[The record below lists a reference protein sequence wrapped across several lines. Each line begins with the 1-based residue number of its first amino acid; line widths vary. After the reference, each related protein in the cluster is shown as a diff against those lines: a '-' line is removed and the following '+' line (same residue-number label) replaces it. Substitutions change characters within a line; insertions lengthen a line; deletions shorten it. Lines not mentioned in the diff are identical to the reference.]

1 MTSEAAV
8 TLCSLRRRRAPF
20 PKRRQG
26 GDDPE
31 APLPYLHAPGDG
43 AIEDGVGLRVLW
55 LRSQGCVSAE
65 EALAEVPPGRDG
77 SWR

>member
-1 MTSEAAV
+1 MTSEATV

-26 GDDPE
+26 GDNPE

-43 AIEDGVGLRVLW
+43 AIEDGVGLRVL
-55 LRSQGCVSAE
+55 
-65 EALAEVPPGRDG
+65 
-77 SWR
+77 